1 MWIVVIYSSFWIAI
15 LVDQVIV
22 HMKSLQSTPSPH
34 NKSGLN
40 MPLMIVDACL
50 IEGHCCN
57 QHFSAM
63 IITNVLVNLSMGRR
77 VWDTYG
83 LFQVHSIPC
92 LYHLYSYHFVL
103 CDLHCLLYL
112 LCYCTILFKY
122 VIKHTWVE
130 IWTLHCWPS
139 DLWYFNTVRV
149 MWSNILTHWLFS
161 STCDLCYCTYIPGD
175 PSKIT
180 FLFFISCPSVL
191 MKYPFMSSPQVPNT
205 NNNPCPTY
213 NPQLI
218 VSHPFFVSIL
228 FDIWQLTR
236 SSLNAFISE

>member
-77 VWDTYG
+77 VWHTYG

-92 LYHLYSYHFVL
+92 LYHLYSYHFEFL
-103 CDLHCLLYL
+103 SLYS
-112 LCYCTILFKY
+112 
-122 VIKHTWVE
+122 VIYIV
-130 IWTLHCWPS
+130 
-139 DLWYFNTVRV
+139 
-149 MWSNILTHWLFS
+149 FS
-161 STCDLCYCTYIPGD
+161 ISSVIA
-175 PSKIT
+175 
-180 FLFFISCPSVL
+180 LFFLNMWLSIHELRSELYIADLLICDILILSVWCDQT
-191 MKYPFMSSPQVPNT
+191 S
-205 NNNPCPTY
+205 
-213 NPQLI
+213 
-218 VSHPFFVSIL
+218 
-228 FDIWQLTR
+228 
-236 SSLNAFISE
+236 